1 MDTKEL
7 IVLPKENMMLT
18 TLDNPYSPRDD
29 YKLWRK
35 WDYDNLHF
43 TEELIARVA
52 DIPLDI
58 EDPATTESI
67 IENAV
72 LFILE
77 NDVEE
82 KYKLI

>member
-1 MDTKEL
+1 
-7 IVLPKENMMLT
+7 MMLT

-29 YKLWRK
+29 YKMWRK

-43 TEELIARVA
+43 TEELIGRVA
-52 DIPLDI
+52 DIPPDV
-58 EDPATTESI
+58 EDPVTI
-67 IENAV
+67 GLLIENAV